1 MYFELWFY
9 WLFQS
14 KKKHINKEKNI
25 SANLLVAHFQF
36 RCRLKKKNLDVV
48 FQIGLFAS
56 SQVTSFQVKPQ
67 LCMIIYQATSHTF
80 NSSSFSYCPHKL
92 SSCTAGATLTTCR
105 LILQSNGR
113 KLEQTDN
120 NKAKIVRDE
129 KIK

>member
-14 KKKHINKEKNI
+14 KKKHINKEKII
-25 SANLLVAHFQF
+25 SANLLVAHFQL

-67 LCMIIYQATSHTF
+67 LCMIITKLLHT
-80 NSSSFSYCPHKL
+80 L
-92 SSCTAGATLTTCR
+92 SIQVAS
-105 LILQSNGR
+105 LIVHTN
-113 KLEQTDN
+113 
-120 NKAKIVRDE
+120 
-129 KIK
+129 